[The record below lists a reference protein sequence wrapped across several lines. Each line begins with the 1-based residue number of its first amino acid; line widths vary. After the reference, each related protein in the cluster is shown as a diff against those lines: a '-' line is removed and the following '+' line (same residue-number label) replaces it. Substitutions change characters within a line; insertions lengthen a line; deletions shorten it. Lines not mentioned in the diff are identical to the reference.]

1 MEELIFLYTR
11 YVPEFI
17 EGTKTTLWLTGISL
31 LVGFI
36 IGLPI
41 ALARIYGGGWIRKLV
56 IGYVEVFRGTP
67 LLVQLFIIY
76 YGLPEFGITLSQ
88 TASAI
93 VSLGLNSAA
102 YQAEYFRGAI
112 QAIDSGQIIAARA
125 VGMSHIKAIRYVVL
139 PQAFRLVIPAWSNEA
154 IGLLKASAVVFLIAM
169 PDLMAKAKIIAGR
182 YFSPIESYLAVA
194 VAYILLVLFLSIF
207 LSFVERRVKIPGLE
221 IETAR

>member
-1 MEELIFLYTR
+1 MEKLIFLYTR
-11 YVPEFI
+11 YVPPFI

-56 IGYVEVFRGTP
+56 LGYIEVFRGTP

-93 VSLGLNSAA
+93 VALGLNSAA

-125 VGMSHIKAIRYVVL
+125 VGMSNIMAIRYIVL
-139 PQAFRLVIPAWSNEA
+139 PQAFRLVIPAWSNEV
-154 IGLLKASAVVFLIAM
+154 IGLLKASAVVFLIAI

-194 VAYILLVLFLSIF
+194 VAYILLVFLLSIF
-207 LSFVERRVKIPGLE
+207 LSLVERRVKIPGLE

>member
-11 YVPEFI
+11 YVPQFI
-17 EGTKTTLWLTGISL
+17 EGTKTTLWLTGASL
-31 LVGFI
+31 MVGVI

-41 ALARIYGGGWIRKLV
+41 ALARTYSRGWIRRLAL
-56 IGYVEVFRGTP
+56 GYIEIFRGTP

-76 YGLPEFGITLSQ
+76 YGLPEFGIVLSQ

-93 VSLGLNSAA
+93 VALGLNSAA

-125 VGMSHIKAIRYVVL
+125 VGMSNFKAIRHIVL

-154 IGLLKASAVVFLIAM
+154 IGLLKASAVVFLIAI
-169 PDLMAKAKIIAGR
+169 PDLMAKAKIIAGI
-182 YFSPIESYLAVA
+182 YYTPIESYLAVA
-194 VAYILLVLFLSIF
+194 VAYFLLVLLISIILS
-207 LSFVERRVKIPGLE
+207 LVERRVKIPGLE
-221 IETAR
+221 VETAR